1 MNDIGRKIYLLRLIH
16 NYTQA
21 YVAEELGIGHS
32 TYLALEQDAS
42 RIPITRLQKLVG
54 IYGLTLGDFFSFDVD
69 GLMKVITG
77 QKEAATNQVSIS
89 PKCLIHQLQSLN
101 KLLFQLLEE
110 STAA

>member
-1 MNDIGRKIYLLRLIH
+1 MNAIGRKIYLLRLVH

-21 YVAEELGIGHS
+21 YVAEQLDIGHS

-42 RIPITRLQKLVG
+42 RIPISRLEKLVG
-54 IYGLTLGDFFSFDVD
+54 IYGLTLGDFFSFDID
-69 GLMKVITG
+69 SLMKVFAG
-77 QKEAATNQVSIS
+77 QKETTTNQVGIS